1 MQEGRHF
8 RRRTDTRGSF
18 CRFQEEGPFNTPFK
32 DFEIY
37 QKIGKAQGP
46 GVAGVTTHTNLT
58 WNLCRVHRS
67 VGREAGSHGHFEG
80 LQSCS
85 AWVTCLYGLV
95 PLPPIAPFLGWNSE
109 FLWVTSL
116 TSRSSLKLKTVLCL
130 KPRRKKCQNKPAP
143 TPPPPV
149 SQHLVL
155 QRPLALPSWPQGG
168 STGAQLLAASRLK
181 TKGYIFATGA
191 LNPNPQSEDRR
202 ASPSFED

>member
-85 AWVTCLYGLV
+85 A
-95 PLPPIAPFLGWNSE
+95 
-109 FLWVTSL
+109 
-116 TSRSSLKLKTVLCL
+116 
-130 KPRRKKCQNKPAP
+130 
-143 TPPPPV
+143 
-149 SQHLVL
+149 
-155 QRPLALPSWPQGG
+155 
-168 STGAQLLAASRLK
+168 
-181 TKGYIFATGA
+181 
-191 LNPNPQSEDRR
+191 
-202 ASPSFED
+202 